1 MRGAIR
7 TTVAL
12 VGCLAASMAPSRA
25 QNQGDSLAQ
34 ARRELLL
41 MGSRFAFGAYAD
53 SEAAAERAVAV
64 GIAEVERIERIISS
78 WDPASETSAV
88 NAAAGG
94 APVAV
99 STELIDLVA
108 RCAKVSA
115 LTDGAFDIT
124 AGGLGGLYRFAGQDT
139 VLPGAAQLRTAA
151 ALIDYR
157 AVEIDRAA
165 GTLRLARPGMRMGF
179 GAIGKGYA
187 ANRAR
192 DAMAEVDGVRGGVVD
207 ASGDLAT
214 FGRGADSA
222 WHIGIADPRH
232 PDRWLGQLDVAGDAA
247 VVTSGDYEKYFTAG
261 GVRYAHI
268 IDPRTALPTTGVRS
282 ATVACADAEVADALA
297 TAIFVLGHEVGL
309 QLLDRLRGVEGL
321 VVAAD
326 GSLHT
331 SSGLALAP
339 FKSLTDGQY

>member
-1 MRGAIR
+1 MTRAARTALALAACLAGAI
-7 TTVAL
+7 AL
-12 VGCLAASMAPSRA
+12 PRVHA
-25 QNQGDSLAQ
+25 QADSLAQ

-53 SEAAAERAVAV
+53 SEATAERAVAV
-64 GIAEVERIERIISS
+64 GIAEVERIERLISS
-78 WDPASETSAV
+78 WDPDSETSAV

-99 STELIDLVA
+99 SGELIELVA

-139 VLPGAAQLRTAA
+139 VLPAAEQLRTAT
-151 ALIDYR
+151 ALVDYR

-165 GTLRLARPGMRMGF
+165 GTLRIAQPGMRIGF

-192 DAMAEVDGVRGGVVD
+192 AAMAEVEGVRGGVVD

-214 FGRGADSA
+214 FGRGADST

-297 TAIFVLGHEVGL
+297 TAIFVLGHEVGV

-331 SSGLALAP
+331 SSGLSLAP
-339 FKSLTDGQY
+339 YESPADGQ